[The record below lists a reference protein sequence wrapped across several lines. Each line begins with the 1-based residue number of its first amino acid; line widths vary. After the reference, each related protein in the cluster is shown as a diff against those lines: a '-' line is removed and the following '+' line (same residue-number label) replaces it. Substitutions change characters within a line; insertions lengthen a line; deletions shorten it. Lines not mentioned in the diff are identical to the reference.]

1 MTSHPKGSPMK
12 LKIAAASLFA
22 AFAFVGTALA
32 QAPAPADKPTVG
44 KYLAEGYTVQKSE
57 IGNPFLQFILQ
68 KGTASGQVL
77 VWCSVQV
84 QTGETSSCRTIK

>member
-1 MTSHPKGSPMK
+1 MI
-12 LKIAAASLFA
+12 LKYCPIGFHRC
-22 AFAFVGTALA
+22 AL
-32 QAPAPADKPTVG
+32 PVRRSRSRRPADKPTVG
-44 KYLAEGYTVQKSE
+44 KYLADGYTVQRAE

-68 KGTASGQVL
+68 KPTASGQIL

>member
-1 MTSHPKGSPMK
+1 MRLVT
-12 LKIAAASLFA
+12 LFA
-22 AFAFVGTALA
+22 AVLAALGTSAALA
-32 QAPAPADKPTVG
+32 QTAAPADKPAVG
-44 KYLAEGYTVQKSE
+44 KYLADGYTVLRAD

-68 KGTASGQVL
+68 KSTASGQVL

>member
-1 MTSHPKGSPMK
+1 MR
-12 LKIAAASLFA
+12 LKIASALLLATALA
-22 AFAFVGTALA
+22 GTASA
-32 QAPAPADKPTVG
+32 QAPAPADKPTVA
-44 KYLAEGYTVQKSE
+44 KYLADGYTVQRSE

-68 KGTASGQVL
+68 KSTASGQVL

>member
-1 MTSHPKGSPMK
+1 MRS
-12 LKIAAASLFA
+12 KIAAALVFA
-22 AFAFVGTALA
+22 AALSGTASA
-32 QAPAPADKPTVG
+32 QTPAPADKPTVG
-44 KYLAEGYTVQKSE
+44 KYLADGYTVLRAD

-68 KGTASGQVL
+68 KSTASGQVL

>member
-1 MTSHPKGSPMK
+1 MT
-12 LKIAAASLFA
+12 LKIASALLLVTALAGS
-22 AFAFVGTALA
+22 ALA
-32 QAPAPADKPTVG
+32 QAPAPADKPTVA
-44 KYLAEGYTVQKSE
+44 KYLADGYTVQRSE

-68 KGTASGQVL
+68 KSTATGQVL

>member
-1 MTSHPKGSPMK
+1 MNM
-12 LKIAAASLFA
+12 LRIAALALATTALLSSP
-22 AFAFVGTALA
+22 ALA
-32 QAPAPADKPTVG
+32 QDKPTVG
-44 KYLAEGYTVQKSE
+44 KYLADGYEVLRAE

-68 KGTASGQVL
+68 KSTASGQVL

>member
-1 MTSHPKGSPMK
+1 MTAKILK
-12 LKIAAASLFA
+12 LAAATVFA
-22 AFAFVGTALA
+22 AMVMAGVAEA
-32 QAPAPADKPTVG
+32 QTPAPVDKPTVA
-44 KYLAEGYTVQKSE
+44 KYLADGYTVQRSD

-68 KGTASGQVL
+68 KSTASGQVL

>member
-1 MTSHPKGSPMK
+1 MN
-12 LKIAAASLFA
+12 LKIASALMFIAAGFSTPVFA
-22 AFAFVGTALA
+22 QT
-32 QAPAPADKPTVG
+32 PAPADKPTVA
-44 KYLAEGYTVQKSE
+44 KYLADGYTVQRSD

-68 KGTASGQVL
+68 KSTASGQVL

>member
-1 MTSHPKGSPMK
+1 MMFARLFG
-12 LKIAAASLFA
+12 AALTVSMATA
-22 AFAFVGTALA
+22 ALA

-44 KYLAEGYTVQKSE
+44 KYLADGYTVQRSE

-68 KGTASGQVL
+68 KSTASGQVL

>member
-1 MTSHPKGSPMK
+1 MVATALG
-12 LKIAAASLFA
+12 
-22 AFAFVGTALA
+22 GTASA
-32 QAPAPADKPTVG
+32 QTPAPADKPTVA
-44 KYLAEGYTVQKSE
+44 KYLADGYTVQRSE

-68 KGTASGQVL
+68 KSTASGQVL

>member
-1 MTSHPKGSPMK
+1 M
-12 LKIAAASLFA
+12 KIAKLVAAALAVLGATAAS
-22 AFAFVGTALA
+22 A
-32 QAPAPADKPTVG
+32 QTPAPAAADKPAVG
-44 KYLAEGYTVQKSE
+44 KYLADGYTVLRAD

-68 KGTASGQVL
+68 KSTASGQVL

>member
-1 MTSHPKGSPMK
+1 MMLARLFG
-12 LKIAAASLFA
+12 AALAVSMVTTAS
-22 AFAFVGTALA
+22 A

-44 KYLAEGYTVQKSE
+44 KYLADGYTVLRAD

-68 KGTASGQVL
+68 KSTASGQVL

-84 QTGETSSCRTIK
+84 QTGDTSSCRTIK

>member
-1 MTSHPKGSPMK
+1 MMISK
-12 LKIAAASLFA
+12 LLAAALRLGSASA
-22 AFAFVGTALA
+22 AFAQA
-32 QAPAPADKPTVG
+32 QAPADKPTVA
-44 KYLAEGYTVQKSE
+44 KYLADGYEVERAE

-68 KGTASGQVL
+68 KKTASGQVL

>member
-1 MTSHPKGSPMK
+1 MALHLNGDLMK
-12 LKIAAASLFA
+12 SAIVATLVSASVFG
-22 AFAFVGTALA
+22 GTASA
-32 QAPAPADKPTVG
+32 QTPAAADKPTVG
-44 KYLAEGYTVQKSE
+44 RYLADGYTVQRSE

-68 KGTASGQVL
+68 KSTASGLVL

>member
-1 MTSHPKGSPMK
+1 MMISKLLVAGLLMGFTSS
-12 LKIAAASLFA
+12 
-22 AFAFVGTALA
+22 AFAQA
-32 QAPAPADKPTVG
+32 QAPADKPTVA
-44 KYLAEGYTVQKSE
+44 KYLADGYEVERAE

-68 KGTASGQVL
+68 KKTASGQVL